1 MAEFLKGSVD
11 ESLKKL
17 VQPAGL
23 VPAIVLLLLNLG
35 AIYPAVQFGAIERF
49 AKLDGAWQAAIVAA
63 LVLLI
68 GYLFVTVS
76 SSVLDILSGLRAPE
90 SLVMSGL
97 RLLELWR
104 FDTLETKV
112 GESPTASL
120 RWEQALRF
128 PVTVEGRESVRP
140 TALGNAFAAT
150 QVRAYERYGIELTAL
165 WSHMEMS
172 TKLKDAPAVTV
183 VKDERAG
190 IELSANLVLA
200 LVLFTIEGLVVFL
213 LLERPGDALLCL
225 LALVPAYLS
234 YRGAVT
240 KAQSWGTA
248 VETLLDLHRGDV
260 RKELGLVE
268 PSSNGVEAER
278 TMWQRASE
286 FYLPGSFSE
295 VAEPFLAPT
304 EPDVEVAGPI
314 KVAWSDLTTV
324 ESEGSAETVVLVK
337 RVVEIGLTTEAA
349 GTSGA
354 VLVRDPVLDGIDE
367 IDPLP
372 QAEVSGGGPTFTP
385 EPIQTPDGLA
395 LVWQTTNLQA
405 STGALLR
412 YEIALTTLRATG
424 GSVTVAPREAAGIRL
439 TFEEQVT
446 ELKLTSLKVLSPLPR
461 LLRGNEELDIQGA
474 DARMVTW
481 QFAVAAGDVFWLELA

>member
-35 AIYPAVQFGAIERF
+35 AIYPAVEIGAIERF

-68 GYLFVTVS
+68 GYLFVTLS
-76 SSVLDILSGLRAPE
+76 SSVLDVLSGLRAAE
-90 SLVMSGL
+90 SLVLRGL
-97 RLLELWR
+97 RLLELRR
-104 FDTLETKV
+104 FDALATKV
-112 GESPTASL
+112 NTAPTASL
-120 RWEQALRF
+120 RWYQALRF
-128 PVTVEGRESVRP
+128 PVTVEGRKSVRP

-150 QVRAYERYGIELTAL
+150 QVRAFERYGIELTAL

-172 TKLKDAPAVTV
+172 TKLKDAPAVAV

-190 IELSANLVLA
+190 IELSANLALA
-200 LVLFTIEGLVVFL
+200 LVLFTIEGLVAFL

-295 VAEPFLAPT
+295 VAEPFLAPK
-304 EPDVEVAGPI
+304 EPDVEVAGPM

-354 VLVRDPVLDGIDE
+354 VLVRDPVLDDIDD
-367 IDPLP
+367 INPLP
-372 QAEVSGGGPTFTP
+372 QAEGSGGPTFAP
-385 EPIQTPDGLA
+385 KAIHTPDGLA
-395 LVWQTTNLQA
+395 LLWQITNLQL

-439 TFEEQVT
+439 TFDGGAT
-446 ELKLTSLKVLSPLPR
+446 ELKLTSLKVLSPPPR
-461 LLRGNEELDIQGA
+461 LTRGNEELDILEA
-474 DARMVTW
+474 EARTATW
-481 QFAVAAGDVFWLELA
+481 AVSVGDVFWLELA